1 MFIILVWFGECNGG
15 SRWCEVAIRYNK
27 TLRQRETDRELPWS
41 FHHQIAPSLVPA
53 DLRTSTELLP
63 LGTTGAPSIYWWF
76 KTFWFTYHHYITIV
90 GYISYESH
98 PIFIGIYPISIV
110 FLVLTGMLRWIL
122 GSLASSLKAARI
134 SRPSYSVG
142 WIYGGYIN
150 PLAGFAYKPRS
161 ITGGCHF
168 IARTCWKLKIFCGK
182 DI

>member
-15 SRWCEVAIRYNK
+15 SRRCEVAIRYNK

-53 DLRTSTELLP
+53 DLRASTELLP

-110 FLVLTGMLRWIL
+110 FLVLTCSHWHVALDPWQL
-122 GSLASSLKAARI
+122 GKLLEGSQNIKAQLLSWMDLWRIYQSIGWVSLQTRKHNWRV
-134 SRPSYSVG
+134 PFYS
-142 WIYGGYIN
+142 
-150 PLAGFAYKPRS
+150 
-161 ITGGCHF
+161 
-168 IARTCWKLKIFCGK
+168 
-182 DI
+182 